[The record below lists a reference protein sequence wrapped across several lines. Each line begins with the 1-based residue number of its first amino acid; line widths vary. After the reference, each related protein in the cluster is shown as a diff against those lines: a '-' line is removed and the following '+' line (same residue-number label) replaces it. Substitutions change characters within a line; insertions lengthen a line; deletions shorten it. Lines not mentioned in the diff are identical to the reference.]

1 MASRGW
7 ERRQLLHSRDGESGS
22 RLPAPRRP
30 PPFSLRRLSHPQ
42 AAPAASC
49 CPARARTRA
58 RARASPLAWA
68 VPCPARGPFRHCAA
82 PEGGALGSAPHSSS
96 SSFSRPTRP
105 LRGFVVEAAA
115 PGAGPRGRSAQVTG
129 RRGASFG
136 GRSRGNPAPHPEPRR
151 APGAARSELPAAPPR
166 RLAAPHTSSPPRRAS
181 AAAALRA
188 VEPRSSPRRGGG
200 SASLPSAPPRAFG
213 SPRPAPNRGSRAA
226 SCPLWG
232 AGFGVSI
239 DVTAVRRGDTGRLAS
254 ARRKGSRW
262 QGYSEATK

>member
-181 AAAALRA
+181 AAAALRG
-188 VEPRSSPRRGGG
+188 RG
-200 SASLPSAPPRAFG
+200 APEQP
-213 SPRPAPNRGSRAA
+213 P
-226 SCPLWG
+226 
-232 AGFGVSI
+232 
-239 DVTAVRRGDTGRLAS
+239 
-254 ARRKGSRW
+254 ARRWLRQPPLRSPEGLRLTPSGSEP
-262 QGYSEATK
+262 GKSGSELPALGCRVWGFD